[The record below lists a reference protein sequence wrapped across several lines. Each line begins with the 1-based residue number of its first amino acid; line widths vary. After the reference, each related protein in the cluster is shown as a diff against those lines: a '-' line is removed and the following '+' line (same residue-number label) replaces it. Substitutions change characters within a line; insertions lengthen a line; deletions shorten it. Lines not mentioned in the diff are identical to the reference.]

1 MKNFIEVFDDALSSE
16 DCKYIIDYM
25 NTNGLMKEGSVKTPE
40 GTRVVYKYKTSSEMG
55 IDIQDKN
62 PINDIIGIS
71 LHHQI
76 EKYKELHP
84 QLAKIERWGVRERY
98 NLQKYEPNQAY
109 FGLHCENEGPNF
121 GINRVLVWMFYL
133 NTVTDDGG
141 TYFDNYDLTLNAVEG
156 RCVIWPA
163 YWTHM
168 HRGIV
173 SKTESKY
180 IVTGW
185 FSFIDNV

>member
-1 MKNFIEVFDDALSSE
+1 MNFIEVYDNALTSE
-16 DCKYIIDYM
+16 QCKLIIDYM
-25 NTNGLMKEGSVKTPE
+25 NSLKLIPGAVGMDRKVKPE
-40 GTRVVYKYKTSSEMG
+40 TKDSLDLPMNLNQETEVDCIIIDSLFEQRNKYVKKHPFLDT
-55 IDIQDKN
+55 
-62 PINDIIGIS
+62 
-71 LHHQI
+71 
-76 EKYKELHP
+76 ELK
-84 QLAKIERWGVRERY
+84 LWNVRAGY
-98 NLQKYEPNQAY
+98 NLQKYLPGKGFHKN
-109 FGLHCENEGPNF
+109 HCENVG
-121 GINRVLVWMFYL
+121 GDSVVRVLAWMFYL

-141 TYFDNYDLTLNAVEG
+141 TYFDNYDLTMNAVEG

-185 FSFIDNV
+185 FNFIDNV

>member
-1 MKNFIEVFDDALSSE
+1 MKNFIEVFDNAISSE

-25 NTNGLMKEGSVKTPE
+25 NSSDLMETGSVNTLE
-40 GTRVVYKYKTSSEMG
+40 GTRVVEEYKTSTEMA
-55 IDIQDKN
+55 INIEDKN
-62 PINDIIGIS
+62 PINNIIGIS

-133 NTVTDDGG
+133 NTITDDGG
-141 TYFDNYDLTLNAVEG
+141 TYFDNYDLTMNAVEG

-180 IVTGW
+180 IATGW
-185 FSFIDNV
+185 YSFIDNV

>member
-1 MKNFIEVFDDALSSE
+1 MKNFIEVFDNAISSE

-25 NTNGLMKEGSVKTPE
+25 NSSDLMETGSVNTLE
-40 GTRVVYKYKTSSEMG
+40 GTRVVEEYKTSTEMA
-55 IDIQDKN
+55 INIEDKN
-62 PINDIIGIS
+62 PINNIIGIS

-84 QLAKIERWGVRERY
+84 QLEKIERWGVRERY